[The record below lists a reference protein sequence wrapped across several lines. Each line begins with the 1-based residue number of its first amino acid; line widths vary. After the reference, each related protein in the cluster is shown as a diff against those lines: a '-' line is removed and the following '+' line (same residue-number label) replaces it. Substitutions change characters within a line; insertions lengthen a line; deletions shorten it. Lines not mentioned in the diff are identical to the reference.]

1 MPVGRAV
8 LGGKRHIA
16 AGVRDRA
23 VTIEQKSELT
33 GGGFPGDE
41 WTTLTETVY
50 MSRVDLRADER
61 YASAQDSAFT
71 ETQWQGPYDP
81 NMDPEVIDVAA
92 QRRLVYRGRIY
103 NIRSASIMERRL
115 GIEYMTLAAV

>member
-1 MPVGRAV
+1 M
-8 LGGKRHIA
+8 A

-23 VTIEQKSELT
+23 VKIEQLVEPT
-33 GGGFPGDE
+33 GGTFPSDQ
-41 WTTLTETVY
+41 WVTLREKVY
-50 MSRVDLRADER
+50 MSRLDLRADER

-81 NMDPEVIDVAA
+81 DMDPELIDAA
-92 QRRLVYRGRIY
+92 AKRRLIYRGRIY
-103 NIRSASIMERRL
+103 NIRSATIMERRL